1 MTASSGQCVAD
12 DGMATGHLHFG
23 SSRRVA
29 NYHVLIDF
37 NAHLYV
43 LMSNKVITKKVS
55 DLPL

>member
-12 DGMATGHLHFG
+12 DGMATCDLHFD
-23 SSRRVA
+23 SRRRVA
-29 NYHVLIDF
+29 DHHVLIDF